1 MKTLL
6 DDPREVAIRQK
17 WRDLVDRRMPALA
30 ASRQWPVRE
39 GHCFARIL
47 LDVASQEPWREVMKP
62 PAWANAPIEVLE
74 HAISLGEAVI
84 EGSADLVALN
94 RLSLRMRGKL
104 RQSA

>member
-1 MKTLL
+1 MMHLL
-6 DDPREVAIRQK
+6 EDPREVAVRQK
-17 WRDLVDRRMPALA
+17 WRDLVDRRMPQLA
-30 ASRQWPVRE
+30 KSRDWPVTE

-47 LDVASQEPWREVMKP
+47 LDVASQEPWREVMRP
-62 PAWANAPIEVLE
+62 PAWANAPLEVLE
-74 HAISLGEAVI
+74 DAISLGEAVI